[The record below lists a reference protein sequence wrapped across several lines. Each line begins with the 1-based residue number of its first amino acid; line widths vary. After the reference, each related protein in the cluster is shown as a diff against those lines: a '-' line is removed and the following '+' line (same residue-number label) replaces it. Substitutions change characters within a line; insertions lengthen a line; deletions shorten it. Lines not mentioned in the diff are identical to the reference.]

1 MPMSRKVCPYMLT
14 FNVLVSH
21 SFMDALFDTESVF
34 SLAAL
39 ETKLVA
45 YVQDPPA
52 AQQPFDFAS
61 VPKISRA
68 QAAQEAA
75 REFLG
80 FDFDLAA
87 TEEYV
92 CQVRL
97 RWIQL
102 VFLYQRKQ
110 STPQRLLQRRR
121 NNQNTLNSLRTFPN
135 LPLMVLC
142 SIAVQHLPNLRRAKL
157 NIKSIVSSIFSRS
170 MLSSR

>member
-1 MPMSRKVCPYMLT
+1 
-14 FNVLVSH
+14 
-21 SFMDALFDTESVF
+21 MDALSDTESVF

-39 ETKLVA
+39 ESKLVA
-45 YVQDPPA
+45 YVKDPPA
-52 AQQPFDFAS
+52 AQKPFDFAS

-80 FDFDLAA
+80 FRFELTA
-87 TEEYV
+87 TEEYL

-102 VFLYQRKQ
+102 VFLYRRKQ
-110 STPQRLLQRRR
+110 STPQRLLQQRR
-121 NNQNTLNSLRTFPN
+121 NNRNTLISLPRFPN
-135 LPLMVLC
+135 LLHMVLC
-142 SIAVQHLPNLRRAKL
+142 SIAVQHLRNLRRAKL
-157 NIKSIVSSIFSRS
+157 NIKSIASSIFSRS

>member
-1 MPMSRKVCPYMLT
+1 
-14 FNVLVSH
+14 
-21 SFMDALFDTESVF
+21 MDALIDTESVF

-39 ETKLVA
+39 ESKLVA
-45 YVQDPPA
+45 YVKDPPA

-61 VPKISRA
+61 VPKISRV

-80 FDFDLAA
+80 FGFDLAA
-87 TEEYV
+87 TDKYLS
-92 CQVRL
+92 QVRL
-97 RWIQL
+97 RWIQS

-110 STPQRLLQRRR
+110 PTPQRLLQRRK
-121 NNQNTLNSLRTFPN
+121 NNQNTLNNLRRFPN

-142 SIAVQHLPNLRRAKL
+142 SIVVQHLRNLRKAKL